1 MMKEQTLET
10 TLMPNSVHPRW
21 RIPHHKHSSNTF
33 PQPEKLIHEI
43 TERQSQPR
51 QSRVVAPSI
60 PICIHMILH
69 RHTPSITNDINIFL
83 NARFTTIATRIYNF
97 FNNLII
103 IIIIIIVVVV
113 MIQSSAFYA
122 NFGESVDI
130 DIKRSLLLDTREWNF
145 LELMDPPLLDNSV
158 PPGESGG
165 GGAGVGILKQGVV
178 ERVKHVEV
186 GSEHFI
192 LPNALLVEPV
202 APSFSEGGVFEQQ
215 GVLNCGHARRHG
227 TDGEVHWDVVGGE
240 GGFGRVIIIGG
251 GELEGEVVVGGVMV
265 VVEGGRG
272 RGEEGA
278 ADGGREGV
286 EV

>member
-1 MMKEQTLET
+1 
-10 TLMPNSVHPRW
+10 
-21 RIPHHKHSSNTF
+21 
-33 PQPEKLIHEI
+33 
-43 TERQSQPR
+43 
-51 QSRVVAPSI
+51 
-60 PICIHMILH
+60 MILH

-83 NARFTTIATRIYNF
+83 NARFTTIATRIHSF
-97 FNNLII
+97 LNNLMI

-113 MIQSSAFYA
+113 MIQSSVFCA
-122 NFGESVDI
+122 NFGESVGFDY
-130 DIKRSLLLDTREWNF
+130 IKRNLLDTRERNF
-145 LELMDPPLLDNSV
+145 LKLVDPPLLDDSV

-165 GGAGVGILKQGVV
+165 AGAIGILKQGVI
-178 ERVKHVEV
+178 EGVKHVEV

-278 ADGGREGV
+278 KKP
-286 EV
+286 